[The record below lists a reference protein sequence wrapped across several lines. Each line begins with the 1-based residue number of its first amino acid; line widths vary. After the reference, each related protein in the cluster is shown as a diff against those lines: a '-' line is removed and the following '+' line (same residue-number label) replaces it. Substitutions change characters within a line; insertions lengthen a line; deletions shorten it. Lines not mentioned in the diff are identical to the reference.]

1 MSNDQKFEDIV
12 LLTECAKIM
21 QTLAETRH
29 AEASSIRIGKGLL
42 DIAAR
47 MKAEIE
53 EDIKNKKKP
62 EIKEGVNPYQRKLIS
77 CGWGGTKE
85 FTREEYISG
94 AVRRESHE
102 MMQDPKIYS
111 EEYKQ
116 QLRDK
121 AAKIWDE
128 TK

>member
-1 MSNDQKFEDIV
+1 MSNDQKFKDIV
-12 LLTECAKIM
+12 LLTECAKVM

-29 AEASSIRIGKGLL
+29 AEASSIRMGKGLL
-42 DIAAR
+42 DMAKR
-47 MKAEIE
+47 LKDEIE
-53 EDIKNKKKP
+53 ESIKHQKKP
-62 EIKEGVNPYQRKLIS
+62 EIKAGVNPYQRKLIS
-77 CGWGGTKE
+77 NGWAGTKE

>member
-1 MSNDQKFEDIV
+1 MSNDQKFKDIV

-29 AEASSIRIGKGLL
+29 AEASSIRMGKGLL

-53 EDIKNKKKP
+53 ENIKHQKKS
-62 EIKEGVNPYQRKLIS
+62 EIKAGVNPYQRKLIN

-85 FTREEYISG
+85 FTRNEYIG
-94 AVRRESHE
+94 QAVRMESKE
-102 MMQDPKIYS
+102 MMQDPEMYS
-111 EEYKQ
+111 DAYKQ
-116 QLRDK
+116 KLRDR
-121 AAKIWDE
+121 AAKRWDE